1 VRVVSVAPGYV
12 ATDLLAKTM
21 ATGGFTAEEIA
32 ARTPLRR
39 LAEPEEVARVVAF
52 VASGKASYITGSSV
66 LVDGGWVGDGG
77 WMHL

>member
-1 VRVVSVAPGYV
+1 VAPGYV

-39 LAEPEEVARVVAF
+39 LAEPEEVAP
-52 VASGKASYITGSSV
+52 
-66 LVDGGWVGDGG
+66 GGRLRGLRRGLLHHRLECAGG
-77 WMHL
+77 RRMGR